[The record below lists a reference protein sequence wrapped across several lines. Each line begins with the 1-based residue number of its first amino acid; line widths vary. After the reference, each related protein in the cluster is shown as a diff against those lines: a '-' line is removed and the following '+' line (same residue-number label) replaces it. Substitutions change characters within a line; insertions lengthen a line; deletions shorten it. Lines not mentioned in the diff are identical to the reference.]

1 VFTATTTTTTTEQI
15 SLHAA
20 AVVLIVVSIGM
31 PLVVDGRLYFPSGHR
46 PVMSGRVTQYGAWR
60 NTARAWSYIFLS
72 IFK

>member
-31 PLVVDGRLYFPSGHR
+31 PLVVDGRLYFR
-46 PVMSGRVTQYGAWR
+46 LATGR
-60 NTARAWSYIFLS
+60 
-72 IFK
+72 